1 VKIQIGHRIRKW
13 RERMDY
19 TQENMGNMLGL
30 SAGAYA
36 KIERGETELTLS
48 RLIQIS
54 EALEIALPTFF
65 NDLALVMVDPE
76 SNCQNKVNTPVDM
89 LGMLNLILEE
99 LAALKK
105 EMAALKDHRM

>member
-1 VKIQIGHRIRKW
+1 
-13 RERMDY
+13 MDY

-54 EALEIALPTFF
+54 EALESALPTFF

>member
-1 VKIQIGHRIRKW
+1 
-13 RERMDY
+13 MDY
-19 TQENMGNMLGL
+19 TQENMGSMLGL
-30 SAGAYA
+30 TAGAYA

-65 NDLALVMVDPE
+65 NDLALVMVDPDE
-76 SNCQNKVNTPVDM
+76 QCQTKVNTPTDM

-105 EMAALKDHRM
+105 EMAAMKDARV

>member
-1 VKIQIGHRIRKW
+1 
-13 RERMDY
+13 MDY

-65 NDLALVMVDPE
+65 NDLALVMLDPE